1 MLKLRV
7 LYVNHENETY
17 AILSCAQALN
27 LIACCDCDMNSFGDH
42 TSQTVELEFGQV
54 EIYRNNELVEFSDF
68 NDRVKELVLSF
79 YEDITCDFSKIE
91 DDVIL

>member
-17 AILSCAQALN
+17 AILSCAQALD
-27 LIACCDCDMNSFGDH
+27 LIACCDCDMTAFGDH
-42 TSQTVELEFGQV
+42 TAQIVELEFGHV
-54 EIYRNNELVEFSDF
+54 EIFRNNEMAEFSEF
-68 NDRVKELVLSF
+68 NDRVKELELSF

-91 DDVIL
+91 DDIIL